1 MTNFPYGKAPF
12 WILVLSVVTGIMLLV
27 VSGKSNSDSYDLVFV
42 TFARS
47 HLEGYQQATKEFEKE
62 HGVRIHIQLVSDRAV
77 KDRLQSALM
86 TDAEVPDL
94 VETLADSMGYFTQGP
109 VEDIGF
115 MDLTDLLK
123 QEQVNDVTLYDR
135 FVESRFSRLSR
146 NGRIYALPHD
156 VHPLMLC
163 YRRDIVEDELGIDIN
178 QIETWDDFTRIGR
191 QVTKDLD
198 GDGNPDRFMID
209 LDKAGGDFIIPLL
222 QQRDEG
228 LFDVDGNLT
237 LDTEGVVDT
246 IVWYIRQCYGPNRIA
261 FSAGWGQTLAKTI
274 SDGLVLFYYCPDW
287 RSKQFEMDV
296 PQLEGKLALM
306 SLPAWKPGGRRV
318 STWGGTGLAIT
329 KACKNKELAWA
340 YAKKLYLKREDL
352 ADRFMAS
359 YILPPVKDAWEL
371 PIFQTPIPLYS
382 NQSIGQLYAALA
394 PDIPP
399 NYASPYYELARSKL
413 NEAFMNAAQY
423 YQDQGESGLLV
434 YTKSEL
440 QRVSGYVEKVMSH
453 NVFYADAMYNNG
465 PNGKTSGMTTE

>member
-156 VHPLMLC
+156 VHPLVLC

>member
-1 MTNFPYGKAPF
+1 
-12 WILVLSVVTGIMLLV
+12 V
-27 VSGKSNSDSYDLVFV
+27 
-42 TFARS
+42 
-47 HLEGYQQATKEFEKE
+47 
-62 HGVRIHIQLVSDRAV
+62 
-77 KDRLQSALM
+77 
-86 TDAEVPDL
+86 
-94 VETLADSMGYFTQGP
+94 
-109 VEDIGF
+109 
-115 MDLTDLLK
+115 
-123 QEQVNDVTLYDR
+123 
-135 FVESRFSRLSR
+135 
-146 NGRIYALPHD
+146 
-156 VHPLMLC
+156 LC

-246 IVWYIRQCYGPNRIA
+246 IVWYIRQCYGLNRIA

-306 SLPAWKPGGRRV
+306 PLPAWKPGGRRV

-394 PDIPP
+394 PDIPQ
-399 NYASPYYELARSKL
+399 LC
-413 NEAFMNAAQY
+413 
-423 YQDQGESGLLV
+423 ESLL
-434 YTKSEL
+434 
-440 QRVSGYVEKVMSH
+440 
-453 NVFYADAMYNNG
+453 
-465 PNGKTSGMTTE
+465 

>member
-12 WILVLSVVTGIMLLV
+12 WILVLSVITGIMLLV
-27 VSGKSNSDSYDLVFV
+27 VSGKSNNDSYDLVFV

-246 IVWYIRQCYGPNRIA
+246 IVWYIRQCYGLNRIA

-306 SLPAWKPGGRRV
+306 PLPAWKPGGRRV

-453 NVFYADAMYNNG
+453 NVFYADAMYNG

>member
-246 IVWYIRQCYGPNRIA
+246 IVWYVRQCYGPNRIA

-423 YQDQGESGLLV
+423 YHDQGESGLLV

>member
-12 WILVLSVVTGIMLLV
+12 WILVLSVITGIMLLV
-27 VSGKSNSDSYDLVFV
+27 VSSKSNNDSYDLVFV

-246 IVWYIRQCYGPNRIA
+246 IVWYIRQCYGLNRIA

-306 SLPAWKPGGRRV
+306 PLPAWKPGGRRV

-329 KACKNKELAWA
+329 KACKNKG
-340 YAKKLYLKREDL
+340 R
-352 ADRFMAS
+352 
-359 YILPPVKDAWEL
+359 
-371 PIFQTPIPLYS
+371 
-382 NQSIGQLYAALA
+382 
-394 PDIPP
+394 
-399 NYASPYYELARSKL
+399 
-413 NEAFMNAAQY
+413 
-423 YQDQGESGLLV
+423 
-434 YTKSEL
+434 
-440 QRVSGYVEKVMSH
+440 
-453 NVFYADAMYNNG
+453 
-465 PNGKTSGMTTE
+465 

>member
-12 WILVLSVVTGIMLLV
+12 WILVLSVVTGIILLV
-27 VSGKSNSDSYDLVFV
+27 VSGKSNNDRYDLVFV

-47 HLEGYQQATKEFEKE
+47 HLEGYQKATKEFEKE

-209 LDKAGGDFIIPLL
+209 LDKSGGDFIIPLL

-261 FSAGWGQTLAKTI
+261 FGAGWGQTLAKTI

-453 NVFYADAMYNNG
+453 NVFYADNR

>member
-12 WILVLSVVTGIMLLV
+12 WILVLSVVTGVMLLV

-86 TDAEVPDL
+86 TNAEVPDL

>member
-246 IVWYIRQCYGPNRIA
+246 IVWYIRQCYGLNRIA

-306 SLPAWKPGGRRV
+306 PLPAWKPGGRRV

-453 NVFYADAMYNNG
+453 NVFYADAMYNG

>member
-246 IVWYIRQCYGPNRIA
+246 IVWYIRQCYGLNRIA

>member
-12 WILVLSVVTGIMLLV
+12 WILVLSVITGIMLLV

-453 NVFYADAMYNNG
+453 NVFYADAMYNG

>member
-1 MTNFPYGKAPF
+1 
-12 WILVLSVVTGIMLLV
+12 
-27 VSGKSNSDSYDLVFV
+27 
-42 TFARS
+42 
-47 HLEGYQQATKEFEKE
+47 
-62 HGVRIHIQLVSDRAV
+62 
-77 KDRLQSALM
+77 
-86 TDAEVPDL
+86 
-94 VETLADSMGYFTQGP
+94 
-109 VEDIGF
+109 
-115 MDLTDLLK
+115 
-123 QEQVNDVTLYDR
+123 
-135 FVESRFSRLSR
+135 
-146 NGRIYALPHD
+146 
-156 VHPLMLC
+156 MLC

-178 QIETWDDFTRIGR
+178 QLETWDDFTRIGR

-237 LDTEGVVDT
+237 IDTEGVIDT

-306 SLPAWKPGGRRV
+306 PLPAWKPGERRV

-352 ADRFMAS
+352 GDRFMAS

-382 NQSIGQLYAALA
+382 NQPIGQLYAALA

-413 NEAFMNAAQY
+413 SEAFLNAAQY
-423 YQDQGESGLLV
+423 YQEQGKTGLRD
-434 YTKSEL
+434 YTRTEL
-440 QRVSGYVEKVMSH
+440 KRVSAYVKKVMIH
-453 NVFYADAMYNNG
+453 NVFYADAMQN
-465 PNGKTSGMTTE
+465 TSGETSNRTMSK